1 MTELVKVADINKA
14 HKNPIAELV
23 QIACKFDSHIEIE
36 GEGKN
41 INAKSL
47 MGIMAFGLKEG
58 IEVKV
63 TATGS
68 DESNATDAIR
78 NFLTCKT
85 EVKTAKSADVKKTTT
100 RKTPA
105 KAAAKETVK
114 ETKKEAAKTV
124 ETVKKAAGETKEAAK
139 KVEADVKA
147 TAKSVEAEVKTAVT
161 AKKAAVKKTASK
173 AAAKTAAKAV
183 KEVKAKK
190 PAIRKTTK
198 AAKNTFDKELFFQYA
213 NKQVDEETLVAR
225 IVEDAKEQ
233 NVEIKELKMYLKPED
248 NACYYVANG
257 NVAGRVNLY

>member
-1 MTELVKVADINKA
+1 METKDI
-14 HKNPIAELV
+14 
-23 QIACKFDSHIEIE
+23 
-36 GEGKN
+36 
-41 INAKSL
+41 
-47 MGIMAFGLKEG
+47 FGNE
-58 IEVKV
+58 
-63 TATGS
+63 A
-68 DESNATDAIR
+68 
-78 NFLTCKT
+78 KT

-100 RKTPA
+100 RMTPA

-114 ETKKEAAKTV
+114 DTKKEAAKTV
-124 ETVKKAAGETKEAAK
+124 ESVKQAAGVTKVAAN

-173 AAAKTAAKAV
+173 AAAKTTKTAAKAV

-190 PAIRKTTK
+190 PATRKTTK

>member
-1 MTELVKVADINKA
+1 METKDI
-14 HKNPIAELV
+14 
-23 QIACKFDSHIEIE
+23 
-36 GEGKN
+36 
-41 INAKSL
+41 
-47 MGIMAFGLKEG
+47 FGNE
-58 IEVKV
+58 
-63 TATGS
+63 A
-68 DESNATDAIR
+68 
-78 NFLTCKT
+78 KT

-124 ETVKKAAGETKEAAK
+124 ETVKKAA
-139 KVEADVKA
+139 
-147 TAKSVEAEVKTAVT
+147 
-161 AKKAAVKKTASK
+161 VKKTASK
-173 AAAKTAAKAV
+173 AAAKTTKTAAKAV

-190 PAIRKTTK
+190 PATRKTTK

>member
-1 MTELVKVADINKA
+1 M
-14 HKNPIAELV
+14 
-23 QIACKFDSHIEIE
+23 SR
-36 GEGKN
+36 
-41 INAKSL
+41 
-47 MGIMAFGLKEG
+47 GLG
-58 IEVKV
+58 
-63 TATGS
+63 
-68 DESNATDAIR
+68 
-78 NFLTCKT
+78 
-85 EVKTAKSADVKKTTT
+85 DVYK
-100 RKTPA
+100 RQ
-105 KAAAKETVK
+105 
-114 ETKKEAAKTV
+114 
-124 ETVKKAAGETKEAAK
+124 AK

-173 AAAKTAAKAV
+173 AAAKTTKTAAKAV

-190 PAIRKTTK
+190 PATRKTTK

>member
-1 MTELVKVADINKA
+1 METKDI
-14 HKNPIAELV
+14 
-23 QIACKFDSHIEIE
+23 
-36 GEGKN
+36 
-41 INAKSL
+41 
-47 MGIMAFGLKEG
+47 FGNE
-58 IEVKV
+58 
-63 TATGS
+63 A
-68 DESNATDAIR
+68 
-78 NFLTCKT
+78 KT

-114 ETKKEAAKTV
+114 ETKKEAAK
-124 ETVKKAAGETKEAAK
+124 
-139 KVEADVKA
+139 
-147 TAKSVEAEVKTAVT
+147 
-161 AKKAAVKKTASK
+161 
-173 AAAKTAAKAV
+173 AV

-190 PAIRKTTK
+190 PATRKTTK

>member
-1 MTELVKVADINKA
+1 METKDI
-14 HKNPIAELV
+14 
-23 QIACKFDSHIEIE
+23 
-36 GEGKN
+36 
-41 INAKSL
+41 
-47 MGIMAFGLKEG
+47 FGNE
-58 IEVKV
+58 
-63 TATGS
+63 A
-68 DESNATDAIR
+68 
-78 NFLTCKT
+78 KT

-147 TAKSVEAEVKTAVT
+147 TAKTT
-161 AKKAAVKKTASK
+161 
-173 AAAKTAAKAV
+173 KTAAKAV

-190 PAIRKTTK
+190 PATRKTTK

>member
-1 MTELVKVADINKA
+1 METKDI
-14 HKNPIAELV
+14 
-23 QIACKFDSHIEIE
+23 
-36 GEGKN
+36 
-41 INAKSL
+41 
-47 MGIMAFGLKEG
+47 FGNE
-58 IEVKV
+58 
-63 TATGS
+63 A
-68 DESNATDAIR
+68 
-78 NFLTCKT
+78 KT

-114 ETKKEAAKTV
+114 ETKKKAAKTV

-161 AKKAAVKKTASK
+161 AKKAAVKKAASK
-173 AAAKTAAKAV
+173 AAAKTTKTAAKAV
-183 KEVKAKK
+183 KEVKQGKIDFK
-190 PAIRKTTK
+190 PATRKTTK

>member
-1 MTELVKVADINKA
+1 METKDI
-14 HKNPIAELV
+14 
-23 QIACKFDSHIEIE
+23 
-36 GEGKN
+36 
-41 INAKSL
+41 
-47 MGIMAFGLKEG
+47 FGNE
-58 IEVKV
+58 
-63 TATGS
+63 A
-68 DESNATDAIR
+68 
-78 NFLTCKT
+78 KT
-85 EVKTAKSADVKKTTT
+85 EVKTAKSADVKKITT

-173 AAAKTAAKAV
+173 AAAKTTKTAAKAVKEVKQGKIDV

-190 PAIRKTTK
+190 PATRKTTK

>member
-1 MTELVKVADINKA
+1 METKDI
-14 HKNPIAELV
+14 
-23 QIACKFDSHIEIE
+23 
-36 GEGKN
+36 
-41 INAKSL
+41 
-47 MGIMAFGLKEG
+47 FGNE
-58 IEVKV
+58 
-63 TATGS
+63 A
-68 DESNATDAIR
+68 
-78 NFLTCKT
+78 KT

-124 ETVKKAAGETKEAAK
+124 ETVKKAA
-139 KVEADVKA
+139 
-147 TAKSVEAEVKTAVT
+147 
-161 AKKAAVKKTASK
+161 SK
-173 AAAKTAAKAV
+173 AAAKTTKTAAKAV

-190 PAIRKTTK
+190 PATRKTTK

>member
-1 MTELVKVADINKA
+1 MEDLIMETKDI
-14 HKNPIAELV
+14 
-23 QIACKFDSHIEIE
+23 
-36 GEGKN
+36 
-41 INAKSL
+41 
-47 MGIMAFGLKEG
+47 FGNE
-58 IEVKV
+58 
-63 TATGS
+63 A
-68 DESNATDAIR
+68 
-78 NFLTCKT
+78 KT

-105 KAAAKETVK
+105 K
-114 ETKKEAAKTV
+114 
-124 ETVKKAAGETKEAAK
+124 
-139 KVEADVKA
+139 
-147 TAKSVEAEVKTAVT
+147 
-161 AKKAAVKKTASK
+161 TASK
-173 AAAKTAAKAV
+173 AAAKTTKTAAKVV

-190 PAIRKTTK
+190 PATRKTTK

>member
-1 MTELVKVADINKA
+1 METKDI
-14 HKNPIAELV
+14 
-23 QIACKFDSHIEIE
+23 
-36 GEGKN
+36 
-41 INAKSL
+41 
-47 MGIMAFGLKEG
+47 FGNE
-58 IEVKV
+58 
-63 TATGS
+63 A
-68 DESNATDAIR
+68 
-78 NFLTCKT
+78 KT

-124 ETVKKAAGETKEAAK
+124 ETVKKAAGETKAAAK
-139 KVEADVKA
+139 KVEA
-147 TAKSVEAEVKTAVT
+147 EVKKSAV
-161 AKKAAVKKTASK
+161 
-173 AAAKTAAKAV
+173 
-183 KEVKAKK
+183 
-190 PAIRKTTK
+190 RKTTK

>member
-1 MTELVKVADINKA
+1 MEDLIMETKDI
-14 HKNPIAELV
+14 
-23 QIACKFDSHIEIE
+23 
-36 GEGKN
+36 
-41 INAKSL
+41 
-47 MGIMAFGLKEG
+47 FGNE
-58 IEVKV
+58 
-63 TATGS
+63 A
-68 DESNATDAIR
+68 
-78 NFLTCKT
+78 KT

-124 ETVKKAAGETKEAAK
+124 ETVKKAAGETK
-139 KVEADVKA
+139 
-147 TAKSVEAEVKTAVT
+147 
-161 AKKAAVKKTASK
+161 
-173 AAAKTAAKAV
+173 TAAKAV

-190 PAIRKTTK
+190 PATRKTTK

>member
-1 MTELVKVADINKA
+1 METKDI
-14 HKNPIAELV
+14 
-23 QIACKFDSHIEIE
+23 
-36 GEGKN
+36 
-41 INAKSL
+41 
-47 MGIMAFGLKEG
+47 FGNE
-58 IEVKV
+58 
-63 TATGS
+63 A
-68 DESNATDAIR
+68 
-78 NFLTCKT
+78 KT

-105 KAAAKETVK
+105 KAVAKETVK
-114 ETKKEAAKTV
+114 
-124 ETVKKAAGETKEAAK
+124 ETKEAAK

-173 AAAKTAAKAV
+173 AAAKTTKTAAKAV

-190 PAIRKTTK
+190 PATRKTTK

>member
-1 MTELVKVADINKA
+1 METKDI
-14 HKNPIAELV
+14 
-23 QIACKFDSHIEIE
+23 
-36 GEGKN
+36 
-41 INAKSL
+41 
-47 MGIMAFGLKEG
+47 FGNE
-58 IEVKV
+58 
-63 TATGS
+63 A
-68 DESNATDAIR
+68 
-78 NFLTCKT
+78 KT

-105 KAAAKETVK
+105 KAAAK
-114 ETKKEAAKTV
+114 
-124 ETVKKAAGETKEAAK
+124 
-139 KVEADVKA
+139 KVEAEVKA

-173 AAAKTAAKAV
+173 AAAKTAKAV

-190 PAIRKTTK
+190 PATRKTTK

>member
-47 MGIMAFGLKEG
+47 MGIMAFGLK
-58 IEVKV
+58 
-63 TATGS
+63 
-68 DESNATDAIR
+68 
-78 NFLTCKT
+78 T

-114 ETKKEAAKTV
+114 ETKKEAVKTV

-173 AAAKTAAKAV
+173 AAAKTTKTAAKAV

-190 PAIRKTTK
+190 PATRKTTK